1 MKAIEILKNF
11 VEEKLSIEE
20 LEMALYSNQEL
31 ISLLENT
38 KAKPYM
44 NSNSTYEYL
53 ISQDLTSLDAKLNL
67 MDIFREILDY
77 KHIPYSSNSTTEKNF
92 DLILE
97 AIPNWI
103 PADMGYLN
111 SLYDK
116 YKPKTVTTFKKII
129 KEHFICM
136 NKHPKWLQEPDWPIV
151 DNIPAMFLGQLDI
164 SKLKYDT
171 TYLYIFFDKKN
182 RQIYR
187 SNTVSINE
195 QAVANEIYN
204 SDVECEWNART
215 RHLLLRQPRRESRF
229 RLGR

>member
-11 VEEKLSIEE
+11 VEGKLSTEE

-67 MDIFREILDY
+67 MDIFRGILDY

-92 DLILE
+92 DLILK

-111 SLYDK
+111 FLYDK
-116 YKPKTVTTFKKII
+116 YKPKTATTFKKII

-136 NKHPKWLQEPDWPIV
+136 DKYPNWLQEPDWPIV

-164 SKLKYDT
+164 SKLKHDT
-171 TYLYIFFDKKN
+171 TYLYIFWDKKSD
-182 RQIYR
+182 RYI
-187 SNTVSINE
+187 
-195 QAVANEIYN
+195 EIIQ
-204 SDVECEWNART
+204 S
-215 RHLLLRQPRRESRF
+215 L
-229 RLGR
+229 

>member
-11 VEEKLSIEE
+11 VEEKLSTEE

-67 MDIFREILDY
+67 MDIFRGILDY

-116 YKPKTVTTFKKII
+116 YKPKTATTFKKII
-129 KEHFICM
+129 KEYFICM
-136 NKHPKWLQEPDWPIV
+136 DKHPKWLQEPDWPIV

-164 SKLKYDT
+164 SKLKHDT
-171 TYLYIFFDKKN
+171 TYLYIFWDKK
-182 RQIYR
+182 QTDI
-187 SNTVSINE
+187 
-195 QAVANEIYN
+195 
-204 SDVECEWNART
+204 
-215 RHLLLRQPRRESRF
+215 
-229 RLGR
+229 

>member
-1 MKAIEILKNF
+1 M
-11 VEEKLSIEE
+11 EEKLSTEE
-20 LEMALYSNQEL
+20 LEMELFSNQEL

-53 ISQDLTSLDAKLNL
+53 ISQDLTSLDSKLNL

-103 PADMGYLN
+103 PADMSYLN

-116 YKPKTVTTFKKII
+116 YKPKTATTFKKII

-136 NKHPKWLQEPDWPIV
+136 NKYPKWLQEPDWPIV

-164 SKLKYDT
+164 TKLKHDT
-171 TYLYIFFDKKN
+171 TYLYIFWDKKSD
-182 RQIYR
+182 RYI
-187 SNTVSINE
+187 
-195 QAVANEIYN
+195 EIIQ
-204 SDVECEWNART
+204 S
-215 RHLLLRQPRRESRF
+215 L
-229 RLGR
+229 

>member
-11 VEEKLSIEE
+11 VEEKLSTEE

-53 ISQDLTSLDAKLNL
+53 ISQDLTSLDTKLNL
-67 MDIFREILDY
+67 VDIFREILDY
-77 KHIPYSSNSTTEKNF
+77 MHIPYSSNSTTEKNF

-97 AIPNWI
+97 ATPNWI

-116 YKPKTVTTFKKII
+116 YKPKTVTTFKKIV

-136 NKHPKWLQEPDWPIV
+136 DKHPKWLQEPDWPIV

-164 SKLKYDT
+164 SKLKHDIA
-171 TYLYIFFDKKN
+171 YLYIFWDKKTD
-182 RQIYR
+182 RYIEVIQ
-187 SNTVSINE
+187 S
-195 QAVANEIYN
+195 
-204 SDVECEWNART
+204 
-215 RHLLLRQPRRESRF
+215 L
-229 RLGR
+229 